1 MKVALLGKSG
11 MLGSAFLNVFL
22 GENFQVFAFNSQE
35 LDVTDYVKV
44 AEVLGQVVPDVV
56 INCTGY
62 TKVDLAETE
71 REEAFALNG
80 AAVCNLA
87 KLSKLIGFKLIH
99 FSTDYVF
106 SGEKSEGYFEEDV
119 TGPINVYGESKLAGE
134 RAVLEETDRG
144 CVIRTS
150 WLFGPEGANFVKT
163 MVQIGREKGEVS
175 VVNDQFGEPTY
186 TLDLARAVVADFLL
200 KEAAAGIYHL
210 TNQGR
215 VSWYEFAGKV
225 FELADLKVKL
235 SPISSEEFRRP
246 ASRPKCSV
254 LLNGKLP
261 LLRPYTEALK
271 AYIDLH
277 FR

>member
-35 LDVTDYVKV
+35 LDITDYGKV
-44 AEVLGQVVPDVV
+44 AEVLGQVDPDVV

-71 REEAFALNG
+71 REEAFAING
-80 AAVCNLA
+80 EAVSNLA
-87 KLSKLIGFKLIH
+87 KLSKLSGFKLIH

-106 SGEKSEGYFEEDV
+106 SGEKSEGYFEEDE

-134 RAVLEETDRG
+134 KAVLEETDSG
-144 CVIRTS
+144 YVIRTS

-163 MVQIGREKGEVS
+163 MVQIGREKGEVN

-186 TLDLARAVVADFLL
+186 TLDLARAVVANFLL
-200 KEAAAGIYHL
+200 KESAAGIYHL

-235 SPISSEEFRRP
+235 SPISSEEFKKP

-254 LLNGKLP
+254 LLNRKLP